1 MRTVDL
7 NSDLGESFGAYTIGR
22 DAEVIPCITSANV
35 ACGWHAGDPL
45 IMRRTVALCKEN
57 GVAVG
62 AHPGYPDLIG
72 FGRRNL
78 SVSPEEAKAY
88 VLYQVGALQAFCRAA
103 GVPLKHVKLHG
114 AFYNMAAKDPA
125 LARAV
130 VDAVAEADDSL
141 VLLALSGSEMIA
153 AAEAKGLPSRSE
165 VFADR
170 GYRRDGTLV
179 PRSQPGALITDEDE
193 AIARVI
199 RMVRDGVV
207 TSVDGVDVPLRA
219 ESICVHGDGEKAL
232 LFVRRIRK
240 ALEEAGIEARA

>member
-35 ACGWHAGDPL
+35 ACGWHAGDSL

>member
-88 VLYQVGALQAFCRAA
+88 VLYQMGALQAFCRAA
-103 GVPLKHVKLHG
+103 GVPLRHVKLHG

>member
-103 GVPLKHVKLHG
+103 GVPLRHVKLHG

-153 AAEAKGLPSRSE
+153 AAEAKGLPSTARSSPT
-165 VFADR
+165 AAT
-170 GYRRDGTLV
+170 GGMG
-179 PRSQPGALITDEDE
+179 RSCPAASPARSSPTRTRPSPG
-193 AIARVI
+193 
-199 RMVRDGVV
+199 
-207 TSVDGVDVPLRA
+207 
-219 ESICVHGDGEKAL
+219 
-232 LFVRRIRK
+232 
-240 ALEEAGIEARA
+240 

>member
-103 GVPLKHVKLHG
+103 GVPLRHVKLHG